1 MKYLILILA
10 LISFSFTEPK
20 HVGKSGVKVVSAVT
34 QQILGR
40 NIGYYVTFKNNND
53 LRSVDGL
60 KWTATFSDN
69 FGEDMGTRDGKWQS
83 GNLISSIKPGEE
95 TSDVENVWIKGA
107 TKVKIVI
114 KQVHFE

>member
-60 KWTATFSDN
+60 KWLQHLVITL
-69 FGEDMGTRDGKWQS
+69 E
-83 GNLISSIKPGEE
+83 
-95 TSDVENVWIKGA
+95 
-107 TKVKIVI
+107 KIWELVMVNGRVVI
-114 KQVHFE
+114 

>member
-1 MKYLILILA
+1 
-10 LISFSFTEPK
+10 
-20 HVGKSGVKVVSAVT
+20 
-34 QQILGR
+34 
-40 NIGYYVTFKNNND
+40 
-53 LRSVDGL
+53 
-60 KWTATFSDN
+60 
-69 FGEDMGTRDGKWQS
+69 MGTRDGKWQS